1 MRYMLYEK
9 EDAEYHVP
17 LNKEIKYLEN
27 FIALQKLRYSGEMH
41 MTFEIKGDTDNQNIC
56 PLILVPFVENAFKH
70 GVLNDASNPL
80 SIQLTAADNK
90 IIFATSS
97 KINNNNKD
105 LNGGIGLVNVKKRL
119 ELLYPGKHQLETT
132 ITETH
137 YNAYLTLTS

>member
-1 MRYMLYEK
+1 MLTIWRYLITIG
-9 EDAEYHVP
+9 

-41 MTFEIKGDTDNQNIC
+41 MTFEIKGDTANQKIC

-70 GVLNDASNPL
+70 GVLNDAANPL
-80 SIQLTAADNK
+80 SIQLTAAADNK
-90 IIFATSS
+90 LIFEIRN

-119 ELLYPGKHQLETT
+119 ELLYPGRHQLETSVT
-132 ITETH
+132 KTH
-137 YNAYLTLTS
+137 YNAFLTLTS